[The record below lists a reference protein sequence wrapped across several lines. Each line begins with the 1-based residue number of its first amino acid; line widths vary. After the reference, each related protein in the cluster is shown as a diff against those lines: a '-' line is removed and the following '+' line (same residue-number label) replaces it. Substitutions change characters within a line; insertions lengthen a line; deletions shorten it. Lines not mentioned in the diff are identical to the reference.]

1 MVQKC
6 FENMQIKRGN
16 LLKKVSPFN
25 FMQFNKLKKGFL
37 FIFLFVLLFEN
48 CSRSL
53 VIRNEPEKY
62 LGWNMFG
69 GDHQH
74 TNSIS
79 SALDAPLKLKWKF
92 KTSSS
97 LGLSPIISNGIIY
110 APTLDGK
117 IEAFEFLKGNFECMM

>member
-6 FENMQIKRGN
+6 FENMQIERGN
-16 LLKKVSPFN
+16 LIEKVSPLN
-25 FMQFNKLKKGFL
+25 
-37 FIFLFVLLFEN
+37 LLFGG

-79 SALDAPLKLKWKF
+79 STLDVPLKLKWKF

-97 LGLSPIISNGIIY
+97 LGLSPIIFKTFFGS
-110 APTLDGK
+110 
-117 IEAFEFLKGNFECMM
+117 